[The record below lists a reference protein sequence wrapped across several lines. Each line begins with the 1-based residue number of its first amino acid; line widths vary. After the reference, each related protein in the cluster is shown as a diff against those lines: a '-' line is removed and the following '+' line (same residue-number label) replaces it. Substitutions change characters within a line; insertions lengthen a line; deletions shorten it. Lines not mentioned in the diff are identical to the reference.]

1 MPIELDATSDRL
13 LTEVERQQKYLER
26 LPDDYKFPLFN
37 AAQALESQRRSGY
50 RNTASAAREIVD
62 NAMEAGAT
70 RIDVCFDKPKA
81 LKLHQR
87 QDAITAVAFI
97 DNGSGML
104 PRMAQYALSWG
115 SGTHFDEPNFI
126 GKFGFGL
133 PNASIN
139 QTRLVEVYTKVAD
152 ADVITKTCLDVRL
165 VQQHGLQTI
174 APAVEADLPTFV
186 QTYLDRKGLQFEHGT
201 VVVWVEPDRLTY
213 RRAPMLKEHLVDDF
227 GVTYRMLL
235 GRTELWVEG
244 VKIEPIDPLFLTEG
258 ARYFLP
264 QDKGGAEMTKDWS
277 IPVKYAWDEDG
288 VMTLSRIETTA
299 ELDEMDLEAESVGA
313 VGAIYVRVARFPYGF
328 AEASTGKAEKDAHR
342 RFEVRK
348 TRRGMSFVRAG
359 REIETVDVFP
369 KSMKDL
375 AKGLGEWPLLQSY
388 AYHWGVEVRF
398 DPALD
403 EVFGI
408 TNDKQTVRPIE
419 DFWRVLAGEGV
430 DKQLGK
436 EQAWQRKI
444 RKEEKAK
451 RDAKTAERSPTS
463 TPAENAAA
471 RADSITG
478 IKPQVTDRNK
488 AQVREGLDAA
498 AKTQAKIDKV
508 SVDDARK
515 ALEAQAKARPYIIDF
530 FDDPKGPFYRPEFQG
545 AGQVAAVINRAHPFF
560 AVLYA
565 PLLKQSQAGEAKQ
578 ALDLLLLAL
587 ARAELQVDEDMC
599 VAWYEAQREG
609 PWSSFLA
616 NALKMLQ
623 AANAPVDEE
632 TAEADNMA
640 DAGDGDDDTAASA
653 ASAAA

>member
-1 MPIELDATSDRL
+1 MTIELDTTSDRL

-26 LPDDYKFPLFN
+26 LPEDYKFPLFN

-70 RIDVCFDKPKA
+70 RIDICFDKPKA

-104 PRMAQYALSWG
+104 PKMAQYALSWG

-139 QTRLVEVYTKVAD
+139 QTRLVEVYTRVAG
-152 ADVITKTCLDVRL
+152 ATAITRTRLDVRQ
-165 VQQHGLQTI
+165 VQQHGLQSI
-174 APAVEADLPTFV
+174 EPPVEADLPDFV

-201 VVVWVEPDRLTY
+201 VVVWVEPDRLSY

-235 GRTELWVEG
+235 DRTDLWVEG

-258 ARYFLP
+258 ARFFLP
-264 QDKGGAEMTKDWS
+264 EDKGGAQMTRDWT
-277 IPVKYAWDEDG
+277 IPVKYALGDDG
-288 VMTLSRIETTA
+288 AMSLSRIETTE
-299 ELDEMDLEAESVGA
+299 ELDGMDMEAEGLSA
-313 VGAIYVRVARFPYGF
+313 VGTIYVRVARFPYGF

-398 DPALD
+398 DPTLD

-419 DFWRVLAGEGV
+419 DLWRVLAAVEV

-436 EQAWQRKI
+436 EQAWQRKT
-444 RKEEKAK
+444 RREEKVRREA
-451 RDAKTAERSPTS
+451 RTAERSTTP

-478 IKPQVTDRNK
+478 QRPQVTDRNK
-488 AQVREGLDAA
+488 AAVRDGLEAQ
-498 AKTQAKIDKV
+498 AKAQAKIDKV
-508 SVDDARK
+508 SVEAARK
-515 ALEAQAKARPYIIDF
+515 ALEAQAKARPYVIDF
-530 FDDPKGPFYRPEFQG
+530 FDDPKGPFYKPAIQG

-565 PLLKQSQAGEAKQ
+565 PLLKQAQSGEAKQ

-587 ARAELQVDEDMC
+587 ARAETQVDDDMC

-632 TAEADNMA
+632 TAEAEN
-640 DAGDGDDDTAASA
+640 GDDEDGAADE
-653 ASAAA
+653 AAAA

>member
-26 LPDDYKFPLFN
+26 LPDDYSFPLFN

-70 RIDVCFDKPKA
+70 RIDVCFDKPKK
-81 LKLHQR
+81 LKPHQR
-87 QDAITAVAFI
+87 HDAITAIAFI
-97 DNGSGML
+97 DNGAGML
-104 PRMAQYALSWG
+104 PKMAQYALSWG
-115 SGTHFDEPNFI
+115 SGTHFDDPNFI

-152 ADVITKTCLDVRL
+152 SPAITKTCLDVRQ
-165 VQQHGLQTI
+165 VQQHGLQSI
-174 APAVEADLPTFV
+174 APPVEAQLPPFV
-186 QTYLDRKGLQFEHGT
+186 QTYLDRNGLPFDHGT
-201 VVVWVEPDRLTY
+201 VVIWVEPDRLTY
-213 RRAPMLKEHLVDDF
+213 RRAAPMKEHLVDDF
-227 GVTYRMLL
+227 GVTYRNLL
-235 GRTELWVEG
+235 KRTELRVEG
-244 VKIEPIDPLFLTEG
+244 VKIEPVDPLFLTEG

-264 QDKGGAEMTKDWS
+264 EDKGGATMTKDWR

-288 VMTLSRIETTA
+288 VMTLTKIESNA
-299 ELDEMDLEAESVGA
+299 ELEEVVEAEGTGA

-342 RFEVRK
+342 RFEIRK

-369 KSMKDL
+369 KSMKDSS
-375 AKGLGEWPLLQSY
+375 KGLGEWPLLQSY
-388 AYHWGVEVRF
+388 AYHWGVEVLF

-419 DFWRVLAGEGV
+419 DLWRVLAGEGV
-430 DKQLGK
+430 DKQLSK
-436 EQAWQRKI
+436 EQSAQRLL
-444 RKEEKAK
+444 RREEKAK
-451 RDAKTAERSPTS
+451 RDTKTAKKSDTS
-463 TPAENAAA
+463 TPAETAAA

-488 AQVREGLDAA
+488 AQVRDGLNAEAA
-498 AKTQAKIDKV
+498 AQARINQTSIDE
-508 SVDDARK
+508 ARK
-515 ALEAQAKARPYIIDF
+515 ALEAQAKARPYVVDF
-530 FDDPKGPFYRPEFQG
+530 FDDPKGPFYKPELQG
-545 AGQVAAVINRAHPFF
+545 AGQIAAVINRAHPFF

-565 PLLKQSQAGEAKQ
+565 PLLKQSEAGEAKQ

-632 TAEADNMA
+632 TAEADNR
-640 DAGDGDDDTAASA
+640 GDVDDSDDD
-653 ASAAA
+653 AAAPAAAAAA